1 MPYESPFMVLLLGA
15 LAAGAAGCAEDVS
28 IWVEPGSTAEHLV
41 FRVSTD
47 PHGDKPAAPDGLLV
61 TPCRPQSADSAT
73 VWAIGR
79 NVEATSSITEIRYGT
94 VPPGY
99 TETSPPKPLRPGC
112 YAVSYAAKE
121 ATYFLVTDDGRVVEI
136 SADAV
141 HGRRGRDPSGE

>member
-1 MPYESPFMVLLLGA
+1 MPGDRALKILVLTA
-15 LAAGAAGCAEDVS
+15 LVAGAASCAEDVS
-28 IWVEPGSTAEHLV
+28 VWVEPGSTAEDLV
-41 FRVSTD
+41 FRVSTHR
-47 PHGDKPAAPDGLLV
+47 HGDEPAALGGLLV
-61 TPCRPQSADSAT
+61 TPCRPRAADSARA
-73 VWAIGR
+73 WAIGR